1 MHEWNSRHCLTI
13 RGIVDLIHPVIFAG
27 IVDQFDYRAVD
38 SALNFMELR
47 VAQAAWLLLAV
58 CDQLIAFGSSIATCD
73 SAKVSALSSWPLAS
87 SLRSQNWR

>member
-13 RGIVDLIHPVIFAG
+13 RGIVDLIHPVIYAG
-27 IVDQFDYRAVD
+27 NINLFDFRAVD
-38 SALNFMELR
+38 GALNFMELR

-73 SAKVSALSSWPLAS
+73 SAKVSALSSWPLH
-87 SLRSQNWR
+87 